1 MTRATNH
8 DLRVNIRDM
17 SLADIPAIMQIER
30 LIFPDPWSVAAFKEQ
45 VTAEG
50 WGGIVAECGG
60 AIIGYGCYYI
70 VESEAHL
77 TNLGVVPKY
86 RRKSVAKQ
94 LLGNILQF
102 VTERNC
108 EYVFLE
114 VRPSNR
120 GAVAFYEKHHFEVLY
135 RRPNY
140 YKQPVEDALVMGRYL
155 GGTEKDQ
162 QL

>member
-1 MTRATNH
+1 MTHATNH
-8 DLRVNIRDM
+8 NLRVQIRDM
-17 SLADIPAIMQIER
+17 TLADVPQVMKIER
-30 LIFPDPWSVAAFKEQ
+30 IIFPDPWSAAAFKEQ

-50 WGGIVAECGG
+50 WGGIVAECDG

-70 VESEAHL
+70 VASEAHL
-77 TNLGVVPKY
+77 TNIGVALKY

-94 LLGNILQF
+94 LLDNILQF

-108 EYVFLE
+108 EYIFLE

-120 GAVAFYEKHHFEVLY
+120 GAVAFYEKNHFEVLY

-140 YKQPVEDALVMGRYL
+140 YRQPVEDALVMGKYL
-155 GGTEKDQ
+155 GPTRKDQ